1 MITLVN
7 ISPRT
12 NVLQLRGLST
22 DTKPIDTWVDTSV
35 KPNITRRVVNGSIFI
50 EIDQKGKTYRYD
62 KENKK
67 WEEQASGGG
76 GGDDPGEMA
85 TTEEVLNA
93 VDSID
98 WG

>member
-7 ISPRT
+7 TSPLSGI
-12 NVLQLRGLST
+12 LQLRGLT
-22 DTKPIDTWVDTSV
+22 ADTKPIGTWTDTSV
-35 KPNITRRVVNGSIFI
+35 KPNITHKVVNGSVYI
-50 EIDQKGKTYRYD
+50 EMDQKGKIYRYD
-62 KENKK
+62 EENKR
-67 WEEQASGGG
+67 WEEQASGG